1 MKAKFY
7 GNKNSKI
14 IITGSAGFI
23 GFHVAKKLLE
33 EGRTVIGVDNMNDYY
48 DPSLKEA
55 RNKIL
60 QQYNSY
66 TFYQVDITDN
76 QALESIFRSHKID
89 KICHLA
95 AQAGVRYSLE
105 NPYIYVDVNIKGFLN
120 ILEMAKKYK
129 VKDVVYASSSSV
141 YGNNAMSE
149 GGFSEKDEVSKQIS
163 LYGFTKRAN
172 ELLAYTYHHLYQM
185 NFTGLRFFTV
195 YGPWGRPDMAYFS
208 FTKAILE
215 GRPIKVYNFGKMK
228 RDFTYIDDAVYGV
241 IKALDQPYPYEIFNI
256 GNSHTV
262 ELNYFIQCLENEV
275 GKKAIIDPQP
285 LQPGDVLETFANI
298 SHARKMLDFTPT
310 TKIEEGLRKFV
321 RWYKDYFHRE

>member
-1 MKAKFY
+1 MQDNIY
-7 GNKNSKI
+7 KNGIII

-33 EGRTVIGVDNMNDYY
+33 EGITVIGIDNMNDYY

-60 QQYNSY
+60 QQYTSY
-66 TFYQVDITDN
+66 IFYQIDITDN
-76 QALESIFRSHKID
+76 QALETIFKNHSIN

-120 ILEMAKKYK
+120 ILELAKKYG
-129 VKDVVYASSSSV
+129 VKDIVYASSSSV
-141 YGNNAMSE
+141 YGNNDMSE

-163 LYGFTKRAN
+163 LYGVTKRAN
-172 ELLAYTYHHLYQM
+172 ELLAYTYHHLYQL
-185 NFTGLRFFTV
+185 NLTGLRFFTV

-215 GRPIKVYNFGKMK
+215 SHPINVYNFGKMK
-228 RDFTYIDDAVYGV
+228 RDFTYIDDVVDGV
-241 IKALDQPYPYEIFNI
+241 IKALENPYPYEVFNI

-262 ELNYFIQCLENEV
+262 ELKYFIACIEKEI
-275 GKKAIIDPQP
+275 GKKAIIDYQP

-298 SHARKMLDFTPT
+298 SHAKEMLGFTPT

-321 RWYKDYFHRE
+321 QWYKDYFHIV

>member
-285 LQPGDVLETFANI
+285 LQPGDVLETFANL
-298 SHARKMLDFTPT
+298 SHASKMLDFTPT